1 MFLRAVEVERRQE
14 FSIRH
19 RLQMIGVAANADEFL
34 DVRVPRSDIVVGD
47 RPVHA
52 IAELFG
58 RHELVLTPALAGAAP
73 DYRLAPNLKAA
84 DPVERLLL
92 DVRMVAILDEEVHGV
107 LAVARRL
114 ADQRIFLEDLAR

>member
-34 DVRVPRSDIVVGD
+34 DVRVPRSDIVVSD

-52 IAELFG
+52 VAQLF
-58 RHELVLTPALAGAAP
+58 RRDEFVLAPALAGATP
-73 DYRLAPNLKAA
+73 DYRLPANLVAA
-84 DPVERLLL
+84 DPVERFLL
-92 DVRMVAILDEEVHGV
+92 DVWVVAVLDEEVHGV
-107 LAVARRL
+107 LAVTSRF